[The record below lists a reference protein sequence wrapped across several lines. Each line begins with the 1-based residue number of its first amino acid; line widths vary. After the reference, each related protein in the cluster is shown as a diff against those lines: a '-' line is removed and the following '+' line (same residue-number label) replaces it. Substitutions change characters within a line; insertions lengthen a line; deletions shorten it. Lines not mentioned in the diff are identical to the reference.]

1 MGMKYTSRNNY
12 KDNRNT
18 VRKYKSLSNVTESVS
33 QELDG
38 DLSTG
43 KYNNQNLKAATV
55 DIRTEQAWPA
65 LGNLCCTGQ

>member
-38 DLSTG
+38 DLRTG

-55 DIRTEQAWPA
+55 DIRTE
-65 LGNLCCTGQ
+65 